1 MEKNR
6 NTSKQSGAWDT
17 KLKNNG
23 RAFIGLLL
31 VLAVLLGLMWV
42 ADNVFNQFIASW
54 FEINFIDTYDYGSVV
69 REFIDWPAMRRLL
82 IFCTVFITV
91 VIYIGNHLYLRYRI
105 KKEQN
110 TLQETIIQYLDHID
124 TLHLPKEYANLEM
137 KLLQMEMDARQSKE
151 LAIKE
156 SERKNDLITY
166 LAHDLNTPLASVIGY
181 LSFLSEVQEL
191 PPEQRMKYTDIALKK
206 AYYLESLI
214 NQFFDITKFNL
225 HNIVLQKERIN
236 IRLILEQLVEE
247 FYPLT
252 QEKQVHIQLSVNQ
265 VQDIY
270 VDSDKFGRVLNNVL
284 KNAVAYCY
292 ENSVITIQ
300 ERIADENLII
310 QITNEG
316 DPIPETKLAM
326 IFDKFYRLDEARS
339 TKKGGTGLGLA
350 IAKEIIEAH
359 HGMITANSNE
369 QHTCFTIQVPV
380 K

>member
-1 MEKNR
+1 MEKNQ
-6 NTSKQSGAWDT
+6 NTSKQSGVLGT
-17 KLKNNG
+17 KLKSNG
-23 RAFIGLLL
+23 KVIRGLIL
-31 VLAVLLGLMWV
+31 VIAVLLGLIWV
-42 ADNVFNQFIASW
+42 ADDIFNQFFASW
-54 FEINFIDTYDYGSVV
+54 FEMNFIDTYDYGNTIRQVINWDAV
-69 REFIDWPAMRRLL
+69 RRLL
-82 IFCTVFITV
+82 IFCIIFIAV
-91 VIYIGNHLYLRYRI
+91 AIYIGNHIYLHFRF
-105 KKEQN
+105 KKEQDA
-110 TLQETIIQYLDHID
+110 LQESMIQYLDHID
-124 TLHLPKEYANLEM
+124 TKHLPKGYANLEM
-137 KLLQMEMDARQSKE
+137 KLLQMDMETRQSKE
-151 LAIKE
+151 LAVKE

-181 LSFLSEVQEL
+181 LSFLSEVQDL
-191 PPEQRMKYTDIALKK
+191 PAEHRKKYTDIALKK

-236 IRLILEQLVEE
+236 IQLILEQLVEE

-252 QEKQVHIQLSVNQ
+252 QEKQVQIQLDIQ
-265 VQDIY
+265 QIQDVY

-284 KNAVAYCY
+284 RNAVAYCY
-292 ENSVITIQ
+292 ENSVITIR
-300 ERIADENLII
+300 ERIQDENLII
-310 QITNEG
+310 QIMNEG

-359 HGMITANSNE
+359 HGMILADSDE
-369 QHTCFTIQVPV
+369 QRTRFTIQVPV